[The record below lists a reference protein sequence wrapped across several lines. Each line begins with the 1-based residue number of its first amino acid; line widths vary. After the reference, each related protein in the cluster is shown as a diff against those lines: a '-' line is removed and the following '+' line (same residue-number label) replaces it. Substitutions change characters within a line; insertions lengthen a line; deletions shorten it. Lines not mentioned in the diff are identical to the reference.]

1 MVQDGKV
8 TGVLDFEFCAMDWR
22 AMDLAITLSKYASE
36 QNPLNYF
43 QQVITGYSTQVQLTK
58 EEVNA
63 ITDLIVLRILSNIVY
78 FVGRAFTKEDNFGT
92 LTSRLPAYMKRID
105 WLRSN
110 KQNIVDTS
118 NQCYNV

>member
-78 FVGRAFTKEDNFGT
+78 FVGRAITKEDNFGT

-110 KQNIVDTS
+110 KQNIVDTF